1 MIRTHVNKK
10 SGDNGIIK
18 TISRF
23 ESLVTAIIKGKEYNA
38 KSIMYSVI
46 INNAEKLDLYIEGK
60 DEQKVYDAL
69 NKMFVLE
76 EF

>member
-1 MIRTHVNKK
+1 MPLWPPACRKK
-10 SGDNGIIK
+10 LS
-18 TISRF
+18 
-23 ESLVTAIIKGKEYNA
+23 SLLQ
-38 KSIMYSVI
+38 SSCLPQSL
-46 INNAEKLDLYIEGK
+46 KLDLYIEGK